1 MKYIELR
8 NQIKDL
14 GFEEEAIFTEYPSL
28 FRNAITRACQLI
40 ATLVKA
46 PVGSIHLDLTNEL
59 GTTTSNISEG
69 SKTNPVVIGDELVT
83 ASKFDIVSVAKVSN
97 GTSKEEHYYYDG
109 SAWQVL
115 GRYDLAELSKDENGN
130 VLFDRIERIVV
141 NDGSVGK
148 TFLSY
153 DLEQDHILVMSQ
165 SVRADLTLFYYERII
180 PVTESTQND
189 FEVQVVYPCEPLVAL
204 LAAHYVWLDDDERK
218 AVMYWNEFDQLRQE
232 IEARAFRPKARIVG
246 GI

>member
-1 MKYIELR
+1 MKYIELK

-14 GFEEEAIFTEYPSL
+14 GFEEDAIFTEYPSI
-28 FRNAITRACQLI
+28 FSNAITRACQLI

-46 PVGSIHLDLTNEL
+46 PVGSIHLDLTNSL
-59 GTTTSNISEG
+59 GKTTSNISEG
-69 SKTNPVVIGDELVT
+69 STTNPVTINDELVT
-83 ASKFDIVSVAKVSN
+83 ASKFDIVTVNRAVD
-97 GTSKEEHYYYDG
+97 GTNYEKHYYFDG
-109 SAWQVL
+109 NAWQVL
-115 GRYDLAELSKDENGN
+115 GRYDLAELSKDESGN
-130 VLFDRIERIVV
+130 VLFDRIERIII

-153 DLEQDHILVMSQ
+153 DLEQDHVLVMSD
-165 SVRADLTLFYYERII
+165 SIRYDLTVFYYERII
-180 PVTESTQND
+180 PVTESTQDD
-189 FEVQVVYPCEPLVAL
+189 FKVQVVYPCEPLVAL

-232 IEARAFRPKARIVG
+232 IEARAFKPKARIVG